1 MARRRSIYDTGNYS
15 TPLADFLE
23 EIPNYFLKFEQL
35 KLQNKKYDN
44 EQAYRAARDLESDRR
59 WDLTQKEKVK
69 NKRLDTAKIKLTQQ
83 LNDANQIP
91 VGSRPDWLNNL
102 RHEYMEFPA
111 LLSTLDSRVSVLNPY
126 VEADEKYK
134 IIDADVSELNTLSTD
149 ESFGSHYNRL
159 EKRNELFDATRD
171 LAEGS
176 KTRVKIESDIA
187 LLDKT
192 LKFER
197 DNAGKRR
204 PDAEWSREDLVEF
217 GRASGLVNAGIARQ
231 TSLRD
236 DIIEKENKLSVLG
249 QSVGGKSSSIYKAGA
264 KEINDL
270 KIEFNSLMD
279 YKDKDGNIIKK
290 GNISKNREIMKFIE
304 DRNTY
309 PELKGTPEILEGGVS
324 GYEPKTEMKEPDI
337 ERYILNNP
345 EQGFDA
351 WMDFITN
358 PSEESENKFSSML
371 NEFIEDP
378 AKPIEKVIEP
388 IQEIIT
394 DDTTDDIEDE
404 EEQTR
409 EERWAS
415 NIKTEEKIPED
426 IPKAWTEPATERD
439 TDIDLSSIVEPL
451 IARSDKGTEATIK
464 EREKEAGESE
474 LFPEP
479 LKSTNVKYIISDI
492 TKSGRDTG
500 KVRGYVH
507 SYLGGNLKQLKDLR
521 KRVPILEGRGDKY
534 NLKQINEKI
543 SSLENKIR
551 ESIGDYVNPETG
563 EFSNPEYTKRIY
575 RSLKRTLPDLQ
586 MRELMD
592 LLRDFSTAQGTSKAV
607 TLEPVSTSEDGTV
620 YSASN

>member
-15 TPLADFLE
+15 TPLADFLDE
-23 EIPNYFLKFEQL
+23 VPNYLLKFEQL

-44 EQAYRAARDLESDRR
+44 EQAYRAARDKESDRR
-59 WDLTQKEKVK
+59 WTKTQE
-69 NKRLDTAKIKLTQQ
+69 
-83 LNDANQIP
+83 NQIHQRNFDAAKLSLSSDLQNAEQIP
-91 VGSRPDWLNNL
+91 ISQRGKWLNNT
-102 RHEYMEFPA
+102 RPKYMEFPA

-337 ERYILNNP
+337 ERFILADP
-345 EQGFDA
+345 TTGFDA

-358 PSEESENKFSSML
+358 PSEESENKFSSLL
-371 NEFIEDP
+371 NNFIEDS

-388 IQEIIT
+388 IEKEIT
-394 DDTTDDIEDE
+394 DDTIDAFEDE

-415 NIKTEEKIPED
+415 NIKTEEEIPED
-426 IPKAWTEPATERD
+426 IPKAWTEPATEDVVEDSDVKIPAVLGGVRAQEVPEVKVEEEKPVVEKISTTTKPPKGVWGNSEGALSKTYDLMKQIKSLEGSSKYSDSPSGRQSFKNAKKKANQIRKELKKNILSIYNPNTGKFKFPGYAEMFSSVGDVAFGKQLD
-439 TDIDLSSIVEPL
+439 TRNVAGGLTGRKRIPVSDIMSFIE
-451 IARSDKGTEATIK
+451 
-464 EREKEAGESE
+464 E
-474 LFPEP
+474 LFPP
-479 LKSTNVKYIISDI
+479 
-492 TKSGRDTG
+492 
-500 KVRGYVH
+500 
-507 SYLGGNLKQLKDLR
+507 
-521 KRVPILEGRGDKY
+521 
-534 NLKQINEKI
+534 QI
-543 SSLENKIR
+543 
-551 ESIGDYVNPETG
+551 
-563 EFSNPEYTKRIY
+563 
-575 RSLKRTLPDLQ
+575 
-586 MRELMD
+586 
-592 LLRDFSTAQGTSKAV
+592 
-607 TLEPVSTSEDGTV
+607 
-620 YSASN
+620 ASN

>member
-102 RHEYMEFPA
+102 RHEYSEFPE
-111 LLSTLDSRVSVLNPY
+111 LQGIVDSRVSVLTPY
-126 VEADEKYK
+126 VEADKKYK
-134 IIDADVSELNTLSTD
+134 IIDADVSELDTLSTD

-388 IQEIIT
+388 IEKEIT
-394 DDTTDDIEDE
+394 DDTIDAFEDE

-415 NIKTEEKIPED
+415 NIKTEEEIPED
-426 IPKAWTEPATERD
+426 IPKAWTEPATEDVVEDSDVKIPAVLGGVRAQEVPEVKVEEEKPVVEKISTTTKPPKGVWGNSEGALSKTYDLMKQIKSLEGSSKYSDSPSGRQSFKNAKKKANQIRKELKKNILSIYNPNTGKFKFPGYAEMFSSVGDVAFGKQLD
-439 TDIDLSSIVEPL
+439 TRNVAGGLTGRKRIPVSDIMSFIE
-451 IARSDKGTEATIK
+451 
-464 EREKEAGESE
+464 E
-474 LFPEP
+474 LFPP
-479 LKSTNVKYIISDI
+479 
-492 TKSGRDTG
+492 
-500 KVRGYVH
+500 
-507 SYLGGNLKQLKDLR
+507 
-521 KRVPILEGRGDKY
+521 
-534 NLKQINEKI
+534 QI
-543 SSLENKIR
+543 
-551 ESIGDYVNPETG
+551 
-563 EFSNPEYTKRIY
+563 
-575 RSLKRTLPDLQ
+575 
-586 MRELMD
+586 
-592 LLRDFSTAQGTSKAV
+592 
-607 TLEPVSTSEDGTV
+607 
-620 YSASN
+620 ASN

>member
-1 MARRRSIYDTGNYS
+1 MARRRSIYETGAYQ

-44 EQAYRAARDLESDRR
+44 EQAYRAARDKESDRR
-59 WDLTQKEKVK
+59 WNLTQEEKVK

-102 RHEYMEFPA
+102 RHEYSEFPE
-111 LLSTLDSRVSVLNPY
+111 LQGIVDSRISVLTPY
-126 VEADEKYK
+126 VEADKKYK
-134 IIDADVSELNTLSTD
+134 IIDSDVSELNTLSTD

-204 PDAEWSREDLVEF
+204 PDAEWSREDLDEF

-236 DIIEKENKLSVLG
+236 DIIEKENELSVLE

-270 KIEFNSLMD
+270 KKEFNSLID

-290 GNISKNREIMKFIE
+290 GSISKNREIMKFIE

-324 GYEPKTEMKEPDI
+324 GYEPKTEVKEPDI

-371 NEFIEDP
+371 NEFVEGENTIDTPPPPPPVELP
-378 AKPIEKVIEP
+378 ETVKGAMAVIEKKRQGAEP
-388 IQEIIT
+388 
-394 DDTTDDIEDE
+394 DVDL
-404 EEQTR
+404 
-409 EERWAS
+409 A
-415 NIKTEEKIPED
+415 EKIPED
-426 IPKAWTEPATERD
+426 IPKAWTEPATED
-439 TDIDLSSIVEPL
+439 VVEDSDVKIPAILGGLQAQTVGEKIPITEKPPFDKKSASLFTKPTPGKDASSFSKVKSLASPPMGAKFL
-451 IARSDKGTEATIK
+451 
-464 EREKEAGESE
+464 REKIKKLNKNIKISE
-474 LFPEP
+474 TAPNPQTRKNFKKGIP
-479 LKSTNVKYIISDI
+479 K
-492 TKSGRDTG
+492 
-500 KVRGYVH
+500 
-507 SYLGGNLKQLKDLR
+507 LR
-521 KRVPILEGRGDKY
+521 KELKFLFSEIYDGSTGAFY
-534 NLKQINEKI
+534 N
-543 SSLENKIR
+543 
-551 ESIGDYVNPETG
+551 P
-563 EFSNPEYTKRIY
+563 YTKPEKGVPQFETM
-575 RSLKRTLPDLQ
+575 LKVYDKNKYENLLSKD
-586 MRELMD
+586 ELD
-592 LLRDFSTAQGTSKAV
+592 FLRG
-607 TLEPVSTSEDGTV
+607 L
-620 YSASN
+620 

>member
-1 MARRRSIYDTGNYS
+1 MARQRSIYDASYQ

-23 EIPNYFLKFEQL
+23 QIPDYFLKWEAL

-44 EQAYRAARDLESDRR
+44 EQAYRAARDKESDRR
-59 WDLTQKEKVK
+59 WT
-69 NKRLDTAKIKLTQQ
+69 LTQQ
-83 LNDANQIP
+83 NQIHQRDFDAKKLQLSDELKHISMAPIKQQDALYEKIKPTYIKHPEFTGLINSRISANDA
-91 VGSRPDWLNNL
+91 VEGVAD
-102 RHEYMEFPA
+102 RH
-111 LLSTLDSRVSVLNPY
+111 LDIQSKIS
-126 VEADEKYK
+126 DYK
-134 IIDADVSELNTLSTD
+134 ASGKSNR
-149 ESFGSHYNRL
+149 FGSHYDMLEDRQELSKLSKEVHGTSYQSEIDADIAKLDEWLEFSKQNADKPMPKNLWEHELDRTNYNQAAQQRSADVKLSEKLAGEIAQERAALVVVSADKTDLSYTSGLEKINQKENRL
-159 EKRNELFDATRD
+159 KNLVGWVDD
-171 LAEGS
+171 EG
-176 KTRVKIESDIA
+176 KKIKGQIDES
-187 LLDKT
+187 
-192 LKFER
+192 
-197 DNAGKRR
+197 
-204 PDAEWSREDLVEF
+204 S
-217 GRASGLVNAGIARQ
+217 
-231 TSLRD
+231 
-236 DIIEKENKLSVLG
+236 SVLYG
-249 QSVGGKSSSIYKAGA
+249 IEQNNKWNPLGGTTKV
-264 KEINDL
+264 
-270 KIEFNSLMD
+270 
-279 YKDKDGNIIKK
+279 
-290 GNISKNREIMKFIE
+290 
-304 DRNTY
+304 
-309 PELKGTPEILEGGVS
+309 LEGGVF

>member
-102 RHEYMEFPA
+102 RHEYSEFPE
-111 LLSTLDSRVSVLNPY
+111 LQGIVDSRVSVLTPY
-126 VEADEKYK
+126 VEADKKYK
-134 IIDADVSELNTLSTD
+134 IIDADVSELDTLSTD

-337 ERYILNNP
+337 ERFILADP
-345 EQGFDA
+345 TTGFDA

-358 PSEESENKFSSML
+358 PSEESENKFSSLL
-371 NEFIEDP
+371 NNFIEDS

-388 IQEIIT
+388 IEKEIT
-394 DDTTDDIEDE
+394 DDTIDAFEDE

-415 NIKTEEKIPED
+415 NIKTEEEIPED
-426 IPKAWTEPATERD
+426 IPKAWTEPATEDVVEDSDVKIPAVLGGVRAQEVPEVKVEEEKPVVEKISTTTKPPKGVWGNSEGALSKTYDLMKQIKSLEGSSKYSDSPSGRQSFKNAKKKANQIRKELKKNILSIYNPNTGEFRYPGYAEMFSSVGDVAFGKQLD
-439 TDIDLSSIVEPL
+439 TRNVAGGLTGRKRIPVSDIMSFIE
-451 IARSDKGTEATIK
+451 
-464 EREKEAGESE
+464 E
-474 LFPEP
+474 LFPP
-479 LKSTNVKYIISDI
+479 
-492 TKSGRDTG
+492 
-500 KVRGYVH
+500 
-507 SYLGGNLKQLKDLR
+507 
-521 KRVPILEGRGDKY
+521 
-534 NLKQINEKI
+534 QI
-543 SSLENKIR
+543 
-551 ESIGDYVNPETG
+551 
-563 EFSNPEYTKRIY
+563 
-575 RSLKRTLPDLQ
+575 
-586 MRELMD
+586 
-592 LLRDFSTAQGTSKAV
+592 
-607 TLEPVSTSEDGTV
+607 
-620 YSASN
+620 ASN